1 MYLRRFGFDADP
13 LFGPTFFSPSAGVRG
28 LQHEMNR
35 LFEGVFNEGGSSYP
49 PLDVMVGD
57 SSVVLRAEV
66 PGMSP
71 EHLDLSVTGSTV
83 TLKGERSSDENDSQ
97 GEKYLR
103 RERGVGAFSR
113 TVELPFSVEVD
124 GVQAEYKHG
133 ILTVTLPR
141 AEADKPKRIKI
152 R

>member
-1 MYLRRFGFDADP
+1 MYLRRFGFDSDP
-13 LFGPTFFSPSAGVRG
+13 FFGPSFLSASAGMRG
-28 LQHEMNR
+28 LQHEVNR

-83 TLKGERSSDENDSQ
+83 TLKGERSTEESDAQ
-97 GEKYLR
+97 GSKYLR

-113 TVELPFSVEVD
+113 TVELPFPVEAER
-124 GVQAEYKHG
+124 VQADYKHG

-141 AEADKPKRIKI
+141 AEADKPKRITI